1 MKKRFSYVLTELDKF
16 TKENNLK
23 NNISLKDIKRC
34 YEDEE
39 ILDIWEGEKILSD
52 DDDGWTNFEDFLI
65 DYLEQFLIFD

>member
-1 MKKRFSYVLTELDKF
+1 MEKRFSYVLTELDKF

-65 DYLEQFLIFD
+65 GYLEQFLIFD

>member
-1 MKKRFSYVLTELDKF
+1 MEKRFSYVLTELDKF

>member
-1 MKKRFSYVLTELDKF
+1 MEKRFSYVLTELDKF

-52 DDDGWTNFEDFLI
+52 DYGWTNFEDFLI

>member
-1 MKKRFSYVLTELDKF
+1 MEKRFSYVLTELDKF

-23 NNISLKDIKRC
+23 NNISLKDIKSC

>member
-65 DYLEQFLIFD
+65 GYLEQFLIFD

>member
-16 TKENNLK
+16 IKENNLK